1 MSKNKKII
9 GVIIGLV
16 IVLAIAI
23 PIGTGKIHLG
33 GNSSNVA
40 DNNTQSG
47 QSESGDKDSNS
58 ATDNKDGEKKLTYDF
73 EDGENSKDNSDKNS
87 NESDSND
94 ADNDGSSSNGGTGS
108 NGGSNSN
115 GGTNSNGGSSKDG
128 SITNFNNTGKK
139 VSSNFKV
146 DDAAITIQRINGYSG
161 IFIEDGSDKEV
172 KNVAAIEVKNTSNK
186 PLEFAQIQ
194 LYNGSKKLVFDVST
208 LPANSSAVVME
219 KNKASFN
226 SSKGVTYGG
235 TTAGYV
241 NSLEKASSI
250 KCKKVKNNG
259 IEVTNTSS
267 KNIPCVRVFYKY
279 KSSEGYY
286 VGGITYT
293 AKVEDLK
300 AGASQTIYPSH
311 FASGGGEIMMV
322 KAYNSKN

>member
-1 MSKNKKII
+1 MSRNKKII

-58 ATDNKDGEKKLTYDF
+58 ATDNKDGE
-73 EDGENSKDNSDKNS
+73 NSKDNSDKNS
-87 NESDSND
+87 ND
-94 ADNDGSSSNGGTGS
+94 ADNNGSNSNGGTGS
-108 NGGSNSN
+108 SGGSNSN

-128 SITNFNNTGKK
+128 SITDFNNTGKK

-146 DDAAITIQRINGYSG
+146 DDADITIQRINAYSG

-194 LYNGSKKLVFDVST
+194 LYNGNKKLVFDVST

-219 KNKASFN
+219 KNKASFS

-311 FASGGGEIMMV
+311 FASDGGEIMMV

>member
-1 MSKNKKII
+1 LSRNKKII

-16 IVLAIAI
+16 IALAIAI

-58 ATDNKDGEKKLTYDF
+58 ATDNKDGE
-73 EDGENSKDNSDKNS
+73 NSKDNSDKNS
-87 NESDSND
+87 NGSDSND
-94 ADNDGSSSNGGTGS
+94 ADNN
-108 NGGSNSN
+108 GSNSN

-146 DDAAITIQRINGYSG
+146 DDAAITIQRVNGYSG

-219 KNKASFN
+219 KNKTSFN

-241 NSLEKASSI
+241 NSLEKASSV

-311 FASGGGEIMMV
+311 FASDGGEIMMV

>member
-1 MSKNKKII
+1 MSRNKKII

-33 GNSSNVA
+33 GNPSNVA

-58 ATDNKDGEKKLTYDF
+58 ATDNKDGD
-73 EDGENSKDNSDKNS
+73 NSKDNSDKNS

-94 ADNDGSSSNGGTGS
+94 ADNNGSSSNGGTGS

-311 FASGGGEIMMV
+311 FASDGGEIMMV

>member
-1 MSKNKKII
+1 MSRNKKII

-58 ATDNKDGEKKLTYDF
+58 ATDNKDGED
-73 EDGENSKDNSDKNS
+73 SKDNSGDSDKNS
-87 NESDSND
+87 NGFDSNN
-94 ADNDGSSSNGGTGS
+94 ADNNGGTGS

-128 SITNFNNTGKK
+128 SITDFNNTGKK

-146 DDAAITIQRINGYSG
+146 DDADITIQRINAYSG

-194 LYNGSKKLVFDVST
+194 LYNGNKKLVFDVST

-267 KNIPCVRVFYKY
+267 KTIPCVRVFYKY

-293 AKVEDLK
+293 AKVKDLK

-311 FASGGGEIMMV
+311 FASDGGEIMMV

>member
-1 MSKNKKII
+1 MSRNKKII

-58 ATDNKDGEKKLTYDF
+58 ATDNKDGE
-73 EDGENSKDNSDKNS
+73 NSKDNSDKNS
-87 NESDSND
+87 NVSDSTD
-94 ADNDGSSSNGGTGS
+94 ADNNGSNSNGGTGS

-311 FASGGGEIMMV
+311 FASDGGEIMMV

>member
-1 MSKNKKII
+1 MSRNKKII

-58 ATDNKDGEKKLTYDF
+58 ATDNKDGE
-73 EDGENSKDNSDKNS
+73 NSKDNSDKNS
-87 NESDSND
+87 NESDSTD
-94 ADNDGSSSNGGTGS
+94 ADNNGSNSNGGTGS

-208 LPANSSAVVME
+208 LPANSSAIVME

-311 FASGGGEIMMV
+311 FASDGGEIMMV

>member
-1 MSKNKKII
+1 MSRNKKII

-58 ATDNKDGEKKLTYDF
+58 ATDNKDGE
-73 EDGENSKDNSDKNS
+73 NSKDNSDKNS
-87 NESDSND
+87 NESNSND

-146 DDAAITIQRINGYSG
+146 DDAAITIQRVNGYSG

-311 FASGGGEIMMV
+311 FASDGGEIMMV

>member
-1 MSKNKKII
+1 MSRNKKII

-58 ATDNKDGEKKLTYDF
+58 ATDNKDGE
-73 EDGENSKDNSDKNS
+73 NSKDNSDKNS
-87 NESDSND
+87 ND
-94 ADNDGSSSNGGTGS
+94 ADNNGSNSNGGTGS

-235 TTAGYV
+235 TTAGYI

-311 FASGGGEIMMV
+311 FASDGGEIMMV

>member
-1 MSKNKKII
+1 MSRNKKII

-47 QSESGDKDSNS
+47 QSESGDKNSNS
-58 ATDNKDGEKKLTYDF
+58 ATDNKDGE
-73 EDGENSKDNSDKNS
+73 NSKDNSDKSS
-87 NESDSND
+87 NGSDSTD
-94 ADNDGSSSNGGTGS
+94 ADNNGSSSNGGTGS

-311 FASGGGEIMMV
+311 FASDGGEIMMV

>member
-1 MSKNKKII
+1 MSRNKKII

-47 QSESGDKDSNS
+47 QSESGDKNSNS
-58 ATDNKDGEKKLTYDF
+58 ATDNKN
-73 EDGENSKDNSDKNS
+73 GENSKDNSDKNS
-87 NESDSND
+87 NGSDSTD
-94 ADNDGSSSNGGTGS
+94 ADNNGSSSNGGTGS

-311 FASGGGEIMMV
+311 FASDGGEIMMV

>member
-1 MSKNKKII
+1 MSRNKKII

-58 ATDNKDGEKKLTYDF
+58 ATDNKDGE
-73 EDGENSKDNSDKNS
+73 NSKDNSDKNS
-87 NESDSND
+87 NGSDSND
-94 ADNDGSSSNGGTGS
+94 ADNNGSNSNGGTGS

-208 LPANSSAVVME
+208 LPANSSVVVME

-293 AKVEDLK
+293 AKVEYLK

-311 FASGGGEIMMV
+311 FASDGGEIMMV

>member
-1 MSKNKKII
+1 MSRNKKII

-58 ATDNKDGEKKLTYDF
+58 ATNNK
-73 EDGENSKDNSDKNS
+73 DGENSKDNSDKNS

-115 GGTNSNGGSSKDG
+115 GGTNSNGGSSKGG

-161 IFIEDGSDKEV
+161 IFIEDGSDKKV

-241 NSLEKASSI
+241 NSLEKASSV

-311 FASGGGEIMMV
+311 FASDGGEIMMV

>member
-1 MSKNKKII
+1 MSRNKKII

-47 QSESGDKDSNS
+47 QSESGDKNSNS
-58 ATDNKDGEKKLTYDF
+58 ATDNK
-73 EDGENSKDNSDKNS
+73 DGENSKDNSDKNS
-87 NESDSND
+87 NESDSTD
-94 ADNDGSSSNGGTGS
+94 ADNNGSNSNGGTGS

-311 FASGGGEIMMV
+311 FASDGGEIMMV

>member
-1 MSKNKKII
+1 MSRNKKII

-58 ATDNKDGEKKLTYDF
+58 ATDNKDGE
-73 EDGENSKDNSDKNS
+73 NSKDNSDKNS

-94 ADNDGSSSNGGTGS
+94 ADNNGSSSNGGTGS

-250 KCKKVKNNG
+250 KCKKVK
-259 IEVTNTSS
+259 IMV
-267 KNIPCVRVFYKY
+267 
-279 KSSEGYY
+279 
-286 VGGITYT
+286 
-293 AKVEDLK
+293 LK
-300 AGASQTIYPSH
+300 
-311 FASGGGEIMMV
+311 
-322 KAYNSKN
+322 

>member
-1 MSKNKKII
+1 MSRNKKII

-23 PIGTGKIHLG
+23 PIGTGKIRLG

-40 DNNTQSG
+40 DNNTKSG

-58 ATDNKDGEKKLTYDF
+58 ATDNKDGE
-73 EDGENSKDNSDKNS
+73 NSKDNSDKSS
-87 NESDSND
+87 NESDSTD
-94 ADNDGSSSNGGTGS
+94 ADNNGSSSNGGTG
-108 NGGSNSN
+108 SN

-146 DDAAITIQRINGYSG
+146 DDAAITIQRVNGYSG

-311 FASGGGEIMMV
+311 FASDGGEIMMV

>member
-1 MSKNKKII
+1 MSRNKKII

-58 ATDNKDGEKKLTYDF
+58 ATGNK
-73 EDGENSKDNSDKNS
+73 DGENSKDNSDKSS
-87 NESDSND
+87 NESDSTD
-94 ADNDGSSSNGGTGS
+94 ADNNGSSSNGGTGS

-115 GGTNSNGGSSKDG
+115 GGTNSNRGSSKDG

-311 FASGGGEIMMV
+311 FASDGGEIMMV